1 MQGGLSSGGPTSG
14 HLKKGPFYLL
24 FNNVCKLQ
32 WEGALNEASNR
43 KGKRR
48 SHFET
53 PVSKALYE

>member
-32 WEGALNEASNR
+32 WEEL
-43 KGKRR
+43 
-48 SHFET
+48 
-53 PVSKALYE
+53 